1 MLRTSLCNYSDAYIL
16 TKGTITVAQET
27 AAAPNNANKK
37 VIFRNCAPFTNCI
50 STISTTQIVMSM
62 YILIEY
68 GDNCSK
74 TSGILW
80 Q

>member
-16 TKGTITVAQET
+16 TKGTITVVQET

-74 TSGILW
+74 TSGTLW